1 MSMTEKQARALC
13 NQILASSRAPEC
25 ELTVTA
31 SRSAYTRFAANDV
44 TTAGAVQDLRVHIT
58 SRGNG
63 KSGSATVSD
72 TAPEV
77 LKRAVAL
84 SEELMALAPEDPEF
98 VEGLPAQKYPAI
110 AAFHAGTAKAGAAER
125 RPGVQAALEA
135 ARRTQLQASGFWETG
150 AAYTAIA
157 NKKGLFGFFPSTS
170 ASYST
175 TMRTADGTG
184 SGWSGGGGPRLG
196 DVNPAALAA
205 LAAKKAE
212 TSAKP
217 RDLAPGRYTVILE
230 PQAVAELCG
239 FLPGALA
246 GRTADEGRS
255 FFSRPGGGTLLGE
268 KLFAEGVT
276 LRTDPFDARV
286 PSAPWSGERLP
297 ARATT
302 WIEKGVVKALA
313 ISRYWARKT
322 NREPLPVSGNL
333 VMDGGSGGIDEL
345 VAGTERG
352 LLITRFWYIR
362 SVNPQTIQ
370 LTGLTRDGVWLIE
383 KGKLVAPVNNFR
395 FNESPA
401 NLLKNAEAMSAP
413 VSTGQAVVPAIRARD
428 FNFSSRSDAV

>member
-1 MSMTEKQARALC
+1 MILTEKQARTLC
-13 NQILASSRAPEC
+13 HQILSHSRAPEC
-25 ELTVTA
+25 ELAVTFW
-31 SRSAYTRFAANDV
+31 RSAYTRFAANDV
-44 TTAGAVQDLRVHIT
+44 TTAGSVLDVRVHIT

-63 KSGSATVSD
+63 KSGSTTVSD
-72 TAPEV
+72 TAPEAC
-77 LKRAVAL
+77 KRGVAV

-98 VEGLPAQKYPAI
+98 VEGLPAQKYPTI
-110 AAFHAGTAKAGAAER
+110 AAFHAETARAGAAER
-125 RPGVQAALEA
+125 RPGVQAALES
-135 ARRTQLQASGFWETG
+135 ARSSRLQASGFSETG
-150 AAYTAIA
+150 ATYTAIA
-157 NKKGLFGFFPSTS
+157 NKRGLFGFFQSTG

-184 SGWSGGGGPRLG
+184 SGWSGGGAPRLG
-196 DVNPAALAA
+196 DLKPQALAA
-205 LAAKKAE
+205 LAARKAE
-212 TSAKP
+212 SSAGP
-217 RDLAPGRYTVILE
+217 RQLAPGRYTVILE
-230 PQAVAELCG
+230 PHAVAELVG

-246 GRTADEGRS
+246 ARTADEGRS

-286 PSAPWSGERLP
+286 PSAPWSSERLP

-313 ISRYWARKT
+313 VSRYWARKT

-333 VMDGGSGGIDEL
+333 VMEGGTGSIDDL

-352 LLITRFWYIR
+352 LLVTRFWYIR

-370 LTGLTRDGVWLIE
+370 VTGLTRDGVWLIE

-413 VSTGQAVVPAIRARD
+413 VSTGQAVVPAIKARD
-428 FNFSSRSDAV
+428 FNFASRSDAV